1 MGAQSFVHSVDGIDW
16 YCERRGQGSDIVL
29 VPSGEGDCASF
40 ERVAEK
46 LADQFTVLT
55 FDMPGFSRTSVPADP
70 ADFAGAK
77 IGEQVAALIRS
88 LDVANATFYGC
99 SSGGL
104 AVLWL
109 AINHADLVRN
119 AIVHE
124 VAFDVRYGEKGM
136 AALAGDLASLDDATI
151 VKYCKV
157 LFSTI
162 MNEDQDAWENLGPE
176 YHQRLERNYANWVR
190 RYVLGAPGLPIFAAE
205 ELKNRPITWTIG
217 GLTPARAFFSNVLL
231 TREAEIQIGLLNC
244 RHFPQ
249 VSIPEALAEHIRA
262 SALQF
267 LS

>member
-1 MGAQSFVHSVDGIDW
+1 MAAQSFVHSAHGIDW
-16 YCERRGQGSDIVL
+16 YCERRGQGPDIVL
-29 VPSGEGDCASF
+29 IPSGEGDCASF
-40 ERVAEK
+40 ESVAEQ

-55 FDMPGFSRTSVPADP
+55 FDMPGFSRTSVPVAP
-70 ADFAGAK
+70 ADFTVEK
-77 IGEQVAALIRS
+77 IGDQVAALVRS
-88 LDVANATFYGC
+88 LDVSNATFYGC

-104 AVLWL
+104 AALHL
-109 AINHADLVRN
+109 AINHTDLVRN

-124 VAFDVRYGEKGM
+124 VAFDVRYSEEGSASLG
-136 AALAGDLASLDDATI
+136 GLASLDDATI

-176 YHQRLERNYANWVR
+176 YHRRLEGNYPNWVR
-190 RYVLGAPGLPIFAAE
+190 HYVLNEPGRPIVAAE
-205 ELKNRPITWTIG
+205 ELKNLPITWTIG

-231 TREAEIQIGLLNC
+231 TRDAEIRLGLLNC

-249 VSIPEALAEHIRA
+249 VSIPEALAEHIRG
-262 SALQF
+262 STLRF